1 MNLEP
6 SLMQVELLDHMGND
20 ETVASAARVSFDK
33 RAETYPPDANHGL
46 IRYLARNNHVIPF
59 AHAVVTLRV
68 TAPIAV
74 RAQAFKH
81 KVGFVESEI
90 SRRYVSEE
98 PDWYLPVFRER
109 ALNVK
114 QGSGAAFA
122 NPEQYD
128 FQDAYEE
135 AMDNCLDL
143 YNRFIEAG
151 VAPEQARFILPQG
164 VMTQWVWTGS
174 LLAFSRFY
182 NLRADSH
189 AQKEIQ
195 ELARMASE
203 IIAPLYPV
211 SWAALT
217 GETE

>member
-1 MNLEP
+1 MREQMN
-6 SLMQVELLDHMGND
+6 VEYIDHMGND
-20 ETVASAARVSFDK
+20 ESVASAARVSFDK

-46 IRYLARNNHVIPF
+46 IRYLARNRHEIPF
-59 AHAVVTLRV
+59 AHTAITLRV

-81 KVGFVESEI
+81 KIGLVESEQ

-109 ALNVK
+109 APSVK

-122 NPEQYD
+122 SPEQSA
-128 FQDAYEE
+128 FQEDYEDAME
-135 AMDNCLDL
+135 ACIKL

-195 ELARMASE
+195 ELAGMVSE

-217 GETE
+217 GETK

>member
-1 MNLEP
+1 MNFYP
-6 SLMQVELLDHMGND
+6 VKMQVELLDHMGND
-20 ETVASAARVSFDK
+20 ETVVSAARVSFDK

-46 IRYLARNNHVIPF
+46 IRYLARNRHEIPF
-59 AHAVVTLRV
+59 AHPHLTI

-81 KVGFVESEI
+81 KVGFVESEL

-109 ALNVK
+109 APSVK

-122 NPEQYD
+122 NPEQSA
-128 FQDAYEE
+128 FQDDYEE
-135 AMDNCLDL
+135 VMNNCIGL
-143 YNRFIEAG
+143 YNRFIKAG

-189 AQKEIQ
+189 AQQEIR
-195 ELARMASE
+195 ELAGMVSD

>member
-1 MNLEP
+1 MREQMN
-6 SLMQVELLDHMGND
+6 VEYIDHMGND
-20 ETVASAARVSFDK
+20 ESVASAARVSFDK

-46 IRYLARNNHVIPF
+46 IRYLARNQHEIPF
-59 AHAVVTLRV
+59 AHAVITLRV

-109 ALNVK
+109 APSVK

-128 FQDAYEE
+128 FQDAYEDAME
-135 AMDNCLDL
+135 ACIKL

-189 AQKEIQ
+189 AQREIR
-195 ELARMASE
+195 ELAGMVSD

-217 GETE
+217 GETK

>member
-1 MNLEP
+1 MN
-6 SLMQVELLDHMGND
+6 VEYIDHMGND
-20 ETVASAARVSFDK
+20 ESVASAARVSFDK

-46 IRYLARNNHVIPF
+46 IRYLARNQHEIPF
-59 AHAVVTLRV
+59 AHAVITLRV

-109 ALNVK
+109 APSVK
-114 QGSGAAFA
+114 QGSGVAFA
-122 NPEQYD
+122 SPEQSA
-128 FQDAYEE
+128 FQEDYEDAME
-135 AMDNCLDL
+135 ACIKL

-189 AQKEIQ
+189 AQREIR
-195 ELARMASE
+195 ELAGMVSD

-217 GETE
+217 GETK

>member
-1 MNLEP
+1 MRSQMN
-6 SLMQVELLDHMGND
+6 VEYIDHMGND
-20 ETVASAARVSFDK
+20 ESVASAARVSYDK

-46 IRYLARNNHVIPF
+46 IRYLAQHDHWTPF
-59 AHAVVTLRV
+59 AHVVITLRF
-68 TAPIAV
+68 TAPIAI
-74 RAQAFKH
+74 RAQCAKH
-81 KVGFVESEI
+81 TVGFVMNEI

-109 ALNVK
+109 APNIK

-189 AQKEIQ
+189 AQQEIR
-195 ELARMASE
+195 ELAGMVSD
-203 IIAPLYPV
+203 IVAPLYPV

>member
-20 ETVASAARVSFDK
+20 ETVASAAHVSFDK
-33 RAETYPPDANHGL
+33 RAETYPPDTNHGL

-59 AHAVVTLRV
+59 AHPHLTMRI

-109 ALNVK
+109 APNIK

-122 NPEQYD
+122 EPEQSA
-128 FQDAYEE
+128 FQEDYEA

-143 YNRFIEAG
+143 YNRFIKAG

-164 VMTQWVWTGS
+164 VVTQWVWTGS

>member
-1 MNLEP
+1 MRELMN
-6 SLMQVELLDHMGND
+6 VEYIDHMGND

-46 IRYLARNNHVIPF
+46 IRYLARNRHEIPF
-59 AHAVVTLRV
+59 AHAVITLRV

-81 KVGFVESEI
+81 KVGFVESEL

-109 ALNVK
+109 ATNVK
-114 QGSGAAFA
+114 QGSGEVFA
-122 NPEQYD
+122 EPEQSA
-128 FQDAYEE
+128 FQEDYGA
-135 AMDNCLDL
+135 AMDECLNL
-143 YNRFIEAG
+143 YNRFIKAG

-189 AQKEIQ
+189 AQQEIR
-195 ELARMASE
+195 ELAHMVSE
-203 IIAPLYPV
+203 IVKPLFPV
-211 SWAALT
+211 AWEALT

>member
-1 MNLEP
+1 M
-6 SLMQVELLDHMGND
+6 
-20 ETVASAARVSFDK
+20 
-33 RAETYPPDANHGL
+33 
-46 IRYLARNNHVIPF
+46 
-59 AHAVVTLRV
+59 
-68 TAPIAV
+68 

-81 KVGFVESEI
+81 KIGLVESEQ

-109 ALNVK
+109 ASSVK
-114 QGSGAAFA
+114 QGSGEAFA
-122 NPEQYD
+122 NPEQSA
-128 FQDAYEE
+128 FQEDYEA
-135 AMDNCLDL
+135 AMDNCIYL

-195 ELARMASE
+195 ELAHMVSD
-203 IIAPLYPV
+203 IIAPLFPV
-211 SWAALT
+211 AWEALT

>member
-1 MNLEP
+1 MRERMN
-6 SLMQVELLDHMGND
+6 VEYIDHMGND
-20 ETVASAARVSFDK
+20 ESVASAARVSFDK

-109 ALNVK
+109 APNVK

-135 AMDNCLDL
+135 AMDNCLGL

-195 ELARMASE
+195 ELAHMVSD
-203 IIAPLYPV
+203 IIAQLYPV

>member
-1 MNLEP
+1 MREQMN
-6 SLMQVELLDHMGND
+6 VEYIDHMGND
-20 ETVASAARVSFDK
+20 ESVANAARVSFDK

-81 KVGFVESEI
+81 KIGLVESEQ

-109 ALNVK
+109 APNVK

-122 NPEQYD
+122 NPEQSA
-128 FQDAYEE
+128 FQEDYEDAME
-135 AMDNCLDL
+135 ACIKL

-195 ELARMASE
+195 ELAGMVSD

-217 GETE
+217 GEKHD

>member
-1 MNLEP
+1 M
-6 SLMQVELLDHMGND
+6 
-20 ETVASAARVSFDK
+20 
-33 RAETYPPDANHGL
+33 
-46 IRYLARNNHVIPF
+46 
-59 AHAVVTLRV
+59 
-68 TAPIAV
+68 

-109 ALNVK
+109 APNVK

-217 GETE
+217 GVQA